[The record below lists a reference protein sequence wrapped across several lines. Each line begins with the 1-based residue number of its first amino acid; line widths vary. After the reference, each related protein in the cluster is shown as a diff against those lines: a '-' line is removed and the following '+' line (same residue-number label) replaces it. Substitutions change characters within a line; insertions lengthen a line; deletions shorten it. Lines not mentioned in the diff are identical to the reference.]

1 MPTWISS
8 NELNSLPARLRGLRD
23 FDPPAG
29 GWQRLQ
35 RRTRMRR
42 VQAWA
47 GGGLALAAS
56 VLLGVGLSLGIGVK
70 QPATVPLIE
79 TAQQTASNADIHQL
93 ISTSQRL
100 EQRLARVRPR
110 VAVWDST
117 REARADELEQRVMAV
132 DAQLN
137 YYASDP
143 RSAETLWR
151 NRVELMNALVDLH
164 QPQAREPA
172 LQYASYQ
179 Y

>member
-23 FDPPAG
+23 YDPPAG

-35 RRTRMRR
+35 RRTRARR
-42 VQAWA
+42 IQAYA

-56 VLLGVGLSLGIGVK
+56 LLLGIGLSLGIGVK
-70 QPATVPLIE
+70 QPAAVPVIE
-79 TAQQTASNADIHQL
+79 PAQQTASNADINRL
-93 ISTSQRL
+93 ISTSQLL
-100 EQRLARVRPR
+100 EQRLARVRPQ
-110 VAVWDST
+110 VAVWDSS
-117 REARADELEQRVMAV
+117 REARADELEQRVQAV

-164 QPQAREPA
+164 KPQPREPA
-172 LQYASYQ
+172 WQYASYQ